1 MTNLLTPRR
10 TLAASLLLS
19 GFASAGAQTLGAP
32 QATEAWIGRPLQ
44 LQVPVRL
51 DEREARDECV
61 QADVHYGETRVR
73 SGNVRATL
81 SGSGAQQRVR
91 VETTVPIDE
100 PMVTVAVRAG
110 CAHSITRNYTL
121 LTEPLPYNLA
131 AVAQA
136 SGAGPAA
143 VAAAPPKPARAQLVA
158 NAAPAAPTA
167 PAAPAKRTR
176 AQRPI
181 AAAAPVARLQL
192 DLWQPEPSPF
202 LRVSGQ
208 LSQPTQDAAR
218 RAAAAMLWKA
228 LNADPQ
234 EMLRT
239 TTMLHKLEADVAQLR
254 ANSSAARGELAR
266 LRQQLDAPV
275 PAPRARDAWQA
286 AAVLALIAG
295 ALGGFLWWRRR
306 PVAPRSAGGHWYEP
320 AGPVAVEPAMA
331 RAAASV
337 APADMP
343 SPAPVLEPLP
353 VIGPA
358 VPAVRPAAVEP
369 AAARRT
375 PRALPHPALR
385 VETLAASLREVEFL
399 CSLGMW
405 GDAMDVLKAYLQDSD
420 APAPL
425 GFHELMRICVETD
438 DAAGLAA
445 VRRRYTHTFGVEPP
459 AFDQLV
465 ADDGLDDHEAFMRR
479 VQAVWGTPRV
489 LGLIEQRL
497 FSAAPEDEPLS
508 LRAAH
513 DLMELHTLARATVR
527 ETGASAGIAEPAGSP
542 LAPWAGA
549 EDADAV
555 QAAAQAGGD
564 VSEAHRFAIDIDL
577 DAAPAPLPVSVA
589 EPRVQPQRPPAPA
602 RRGAPRGA
610 TAAAALEN
618 SSSDDA
624 LFDAVMAVEGRRA
637 LVR

>member
-32 QATEAWIGRPLQ
+32 QGAEAWIGRPLQ

-51 DEREARDECV
+51 EGRDARDECV
-61 QADVHYGETRVR
+61 HADVLYGETRLG

-81 SGSGAQQRVR
+81 SGAGAQQRVR

-121 LTEPLPYNLA
+121 LTEPLPYNVA
-131 AVAQA
+131 TVAQA
-136 SGAGPAA
+136 AGAGPASIA
-143 VAAAPPKPARAQLVA
+143 AAAPKPVRPQAVA
-158 NAAPAAPTA
+158 SAA
-167 PAAPAKRTR
+167 PAAPAKRAR
-176 AQRPI
+176 SQRPV

-192 DLWQPEPSPF
+192 DVWQPEPSPF
-202 LRVSGQ
+202 LRVSAH
-208 LSQPTQDAAR
+208 LSQPTEDAAR

-254 ANSSAARGELAR
+254 ATSSAARGELAR
-266 LRQQLDAPV
+266 LRQQLDAPP

-286 AAVLALIAG
+286 AAIVAMIAG
-295 ALGGFLWWRRR
+295 VLGGFLWWRRR
-306 PVAPRSAGGHWYEP
+306 PVAAEPAGHWYDP
-320 AGPVAVEPAMA
+320 AGPVAVDPAMA
-331 RAAASV
+331 RAAAVVDPVEMPTPAPDPQSMAPV
-337 APADMP
+337 AP
-343 SPAPVLEPLP
+343 V
-353 VIGPA
+353 VQ
-358 VPAVRPAAVEP
+358 PAASEP
-369 AAARRT
+369 PARRS

-385 VETLAASLREVEFL
+385 VETLAACLREVEFL

-405 GDAMDVLKAYLQDSD
+405 GDAMDALKAYLQDSD

-425 GFHELMRICVETD
+425 GFHELMRICVETN

-459 AFDQLV
+459 AFEQLV
-465 ADDGLDDHEAFMRR
+465 ADDGLDDHEAFMRS

-497 FSAAPEDEPLS
+497 FSAAPEGEPLS

-513 DLMELHTLARATVR
+513 DLLELHTLARAMVR

-549 EDADAV
+549 EDADAA
-555 QAAAQAGGD
+555 QAAAQAVGE

-577 DAAPAPLPVSVA
+577 DAAPAPLPASVA
-589 EPRVQPQRPPAPA
+589 EPRVQPQRTAVAA
-602 RRGAPRGA
+602 RRAAPRGA
-610 TAAAALEN
+610 MGVTPLEN
-618 SSSDDA
+618 GGSDDA